1 MTSPPSQEAVEDREA
16 KPAPEPLR
24 CVQSLIN
31 TMDLESGRDRL
42 ATARDAAPW
51 LVANGLLAPD
61 SAPTDDDLQM
71 VIGAR
76 EGLRALVLQN
86 TGGEVPDP
94 AVMAPLHRI
103 AERELARAVVTE
115 DGGVRVTPVGDS
127 VRARLLRLLLIV
139 SEAQRDGTWAHLK
152 ACANDDCRWAF
163 YDRSRNHGGTWCD
176 MATCGN
182 KLKNRDFRARR
193 RTDHAVPS
201 GREVPHHGG
210 RQRPEPVE

>member
-1 MTSPPSQEAVEDREA
+1 MPSPPSEDVVLDRES

-24 CVQSLIN
+24 RVQSLIN
-31 TMDLESGRDRL
+31 TVDLESGRDRL
-42 ATARDAAPW
+42 ATARAAGPW
-51 LVANGLLAPD
+51 LAANGLLAPG
-61 SAPTDDDLQM
+61 ATPTDDDLRIL
-71 VIGAR
+71 IGAR

-86 TGGEVPDP
+86 TDGTAPDP
-94 AVMAPLHRI
+94 AVVSPLHRI
-103 AERELARAVVTE
+103 ADGELARAAVTE
-115 DGGVRVTPVGDS
+115 DGGVRLAPVGDS

-139 SEAQRDGTWAHLK
+139 SEAQRDGTWVHLK

-193 RTDHAVPS
+193 RTH
-201 GREVPHHGG
+201 R
-210 RQRPEPVE
+210 

>member
-1 MTSPPSQEAVEDREA
+1 
-16 KPAPEPLR
+16 
-24 CVQSLIN
+24 
-31 TMDLESGRDRL
+31 
-42 ATARDAAPW
+42 

-61 SAPTDDDLQM
+61 VAPTDDDLQ
-71 VIGAR
+71 ILTGAR

-86 TGGEVPDP
+86 TDGTVPDS
-94 AVMAPLHRI
+94 AVMSPLHRI
-103 AERELARAVVTE
+103 ADGELARAAVTE
-115 DGGVRVTPVGDS
+115 DGAVRVTPVGDS

-152 ACANDDCRWAF
+152 ACANDDCHWAF

-193 RTDHAVPS
+193 RTDQAVPS
-201 GREVPHHGG
+201 GREVPHQSG

>member
-1 MTSPPSQEAVEDREA
+1 MSSPPSEHEDPES

-24 CVQSLIN
+24 RIQSLIN
-31 TMDLESGRDRL
+31 TIDLESGRDRL
-42 ATARDAAPW
+42 ATAREAGPW

-61 SAPTDDDLQM
+61 ATPTDDDLGIL
-71 VIGAR
+71 IGAR

-86 TGGEVPDP
+86 TDGEAPDP
-94 AVMAPLHRI
+94 AVVSPLHRI
-103 AERELARAVVTE
+103 ADGELARAAVTE
-115 DGGVRVTPVGDS
+115 DGGVRLTPVGDS

-139 SEAQRDGTWAHLK
+139 SDAQRDGTWAHLK

-193 RTDHAVPS
+193 RTD
-201 GREVPHHGG
+201 R
-210 RQRPEPVE
+210 